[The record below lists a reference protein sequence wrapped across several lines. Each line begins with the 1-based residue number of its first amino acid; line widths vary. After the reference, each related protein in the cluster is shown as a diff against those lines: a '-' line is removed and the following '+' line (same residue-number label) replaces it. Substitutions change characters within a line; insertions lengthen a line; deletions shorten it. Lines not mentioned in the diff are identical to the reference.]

1 MRLVKEL
8 WNDDCGALIAA
19 EYLFIVTILIIGII
33 VGLAGLR
40 EAIVIELTE
49 TGNAILALSQGFTI
63 SGMSFDGGDIDGS
76 QATDLAGILADPTYI
91 APSNPTDIDVAQPL
105 S

>member
-1 MRLVKEL
+1 MRRLHTL
-8 WNDDCGALIAA
+8 WNDDCGAIIAA
-19 EYLFIVTILIIGII
+19 EYLFVCTILVIGII

-40 EAIVIELTE
+40 EAIVVELTE

-63 SGMSFDGGDIDGS
+63 SGMSGDFGDVDGAQS
-76 QATDLAGILADPTYI
+76 TDLAGLLSDPVNI
-91 APSNPTDIDVAQPL
+91 APSNPSDIDVVQPL